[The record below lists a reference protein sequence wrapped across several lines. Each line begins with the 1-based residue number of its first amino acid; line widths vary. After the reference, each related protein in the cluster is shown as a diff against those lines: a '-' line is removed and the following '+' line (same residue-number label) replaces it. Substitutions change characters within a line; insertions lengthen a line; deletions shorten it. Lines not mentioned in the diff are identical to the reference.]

1 MIGLGV
7 YDYITKD
14 HYDQETGQTYKAMTC
29 VNDKDMA
36 DRCRVRDANKVV
48 WSVKATAS
56 FNNEICILLRNGI
69 LNGKINLL
77 VSEQECAEQL
87 KDLVKGFTKLS
98 LSDQATLKLP
108 YVQTTMAIYE
118 LIKLEHEVKN
128 GNIKVMEVAGMR
140 KDRYSS
146 LAYNYWCA
154 CQLEL
159 KLKPKTESTQSLVDK
174 LPLRQP
180 RRFSAFKDEI

>member
-87 KDLVKGFTKLS
+87 KDLVKGFAKLS
-98 LSDQATLKLP
+98 LSDQAKLKLP

-146 LAYNYWCA
+146 LAYNYWCS

-180 RRFSAFKDEI
+180 SRFSAFRDET